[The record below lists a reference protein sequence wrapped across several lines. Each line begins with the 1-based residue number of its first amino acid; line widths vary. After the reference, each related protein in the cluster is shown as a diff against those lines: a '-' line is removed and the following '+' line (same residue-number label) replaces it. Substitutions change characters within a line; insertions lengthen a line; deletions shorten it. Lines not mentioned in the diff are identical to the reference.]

1 VCVCLQRVE
10 NGEPAE
16 KERKQ
21 DSIEANASIVN
32 TGAQDDIVFSH
43 QMHKK
48 KPKKKKKGKSI

>member
-1 VCVCLQRVE
+1 V
-10 NGEPAE
+10 EPAE

-21 DSIEANASIVN
+21 DSTAANASSVN

-48 KPKKKKKGKSI
+48 KPKKKKKGNSF